1 MMHCR
6 MCLKLTDE
14 SHPVLLRTDRV
25 FVCDEC
31 WEKLKTMFIGKL
43 EVDEN
48 VRASEDKTEKD

>member
-48 VRASEDKTEKD
+48 VRASEDKD